1 MILICN
7 YSYRLYLGCDT
18 IALDYYRIILY
29 SVRMSTKKQKAYILE
44 VIFKSEEDLKNYVE
58 KHFGSE
64 KIARQK
70 DGFDQM
76 HLRSY
81 TKKVYAI
88 KPKSDPNNMAH
99 FWVAVGNDH
108 ETVDQII
115 ERWKAEAR

>member
-1 MILICN
+1 
-7 YSYRLYLGCDT
+7 
-18 IALDYYRIILY
+18 
-29 SVRMSTKKQKAYILE
+29 MSTKKQKAYILE

-70 DGFDQM
+70 DGFDQL

-88 KPKSDPNNMAH
+88 KPKSMPDTGAH
-99 FWVAVGNDH
+99 YWVAVGNDH
-108 ETVDQII
+108 ATVDEII
-115 ERWKAEAR
+115 ERWQAEAQGAR

>member
-1 MILICN
+1 MF
-7 YSYRLYLGCDT
+7 
-18 IALDYYRIILY
+18 LDYYGIILY

-70 DGFDQM
+70 DGFDQL

-88 KPKSDPNNMAH
+88 KPKSTPDTPAH
-99 FWVAVGNDH
+99 YWVAVGNDH
-108 ETVDQII
+108 ETVDEII
-115 ERWKAEAR
+115 ERWQAEAR